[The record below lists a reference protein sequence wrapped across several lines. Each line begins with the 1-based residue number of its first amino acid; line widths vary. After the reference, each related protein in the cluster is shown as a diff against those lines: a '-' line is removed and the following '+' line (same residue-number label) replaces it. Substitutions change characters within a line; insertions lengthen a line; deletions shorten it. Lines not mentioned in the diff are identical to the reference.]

1 MSLMVSPA
9 PTPSAGDDSSHADI
23 RSIIND
29 DETLMIHVQPAMRSH
44 NLAQLHVV
52 EHPAEGDVPAH
63 SVRYQLQVSRVIAYG
78 NSRSC
83 LNPLFY
89 QEAERRDDMPT
100 PSSSGRS
107 LSIMFNWYVLE
118 LGQLTE

>member
-1 MSLMVSPA
+1 MVSTA
-9 PTPSAGDDSSHADI
+9 PTPSAGHDSSYNADI

-63 SVRYQLQVSRVIAYG
+63 SVCQLQPSTMIADEY
-78 NSRSC
+78 SRSC
-83 LNPLFY
+83 PSLLFY
-89 QEAERRDDMPT
+89 QEPERRNDMPT
-100 PSSSGRS
+100 PRSSGHS
-107 LSIMFNWYVLE
+107 LSTMFNWYVLA

>member
-1 MSLMVSPA
+1 MVSTA
-9 PTPSAGDDSSHADI
+9 PKPYAGNDSLHNTDI

-63 SVRYQLQVSRVIAYG
+63 SVCRTIGSCKVSVDDA
-78 NSRSC
+78 SPSC
-83 LNPLFY
+83 LNLLFY

-100 PSSSGRS
+100 PRLSGHS
-107 LSIMFNWYVLE
+107 LSTMFNW
-118 LGQLTE
+118 

>member
-1 MSLMVSPA
+1 MVSTA
-9 PTPSAGDDSSHADI
+9 PTPSAGDDNSHNADI

-63 SVRYQLQVSRVIAYG
+63 SVCYQLQARGIIAYDD
-78 NSRSC
+78 SRSC
-83 LNPLFY
+83 QNLLFY
-89 QEAERRDDMPT
+89 QEPERRNGMLT
-100 PSSSGRS
+100 PRSSGHS
-107 LSIMFNWYVLE
+107 LSITFNW
-118 LGQLTE
+118 